1 MQNTTDPMAFVT
13 QLTPETQAIMH
24 EYLQLP
30 FCIGELLANKPQAIR
45 ERVLTELAQYVD
57 IRGEGPYAEIY
68 FKHRQQQEKGQVA

>member
-30 FCIGELLANKPQAIR
+30 FCIGELGYPA
-45 ERVLTELAQYVD
+45 
-57 IRGEGPYAEIY
+57 
-68 FKHRQQQEKGQVA
+68 KHVE